1 MKLLSLLISMVLGV
15 ALLLVFIRPWGALNS
30 ISEKGAQSV
39 PAMPATSSSGDKP
52 ASRPEPT
59 VVPAKPVEMM
69 PPATVSPPDARP
81 PSADQQKK
89 LLLAREQAEAERRTA
104 LHEKEHAVAPRP
116 SKTKR
121 YFRVKVRDAGTLEVR
136 FARSKTATIS
146 LEGIETHDADE
157 MCARKGG
164 TKWPCGAKARRA
176 LISLIRGR
184 AIVCTQPPAGES
196 DAFTA
201 RCGVGGEDLST
212 WLVRRG
218 WATPKADAA
227 PTLGEALAAA
237 KSDRLGMW
245 AGE

>member
-15 ALLLVFIRPWGALNS
+15 AVLLVFIRPWGALNS
-30 ISEKGAQSV
+30 ISEKSAQSV
-39 PAMPATSSSGDKP
+39 PAGSSSGDKP
-52 ASRPEPT
+52 ASHPEPT
-59 VVPAKPVEMM
+59 AAPAKPVEM
-69 PPATVSPPDARP
+69 PPATASPPDTSP
-81 PSADQQKK
+81 PSEDQQKK
-89 LLLAREQAEAERRTA
+89 LLLAREQAEAERQAA

-116 SKTKR
+116 PKTKR

-136 FARSKTATIS
+136 LARSKTALIS
-146 LEGIETHDADE
+146 LEGIETHDANGTCE
-157 MCARKGG
+157 KKGG
-164 TKWPCGAKARRA
+164 SKWPCGAKARRA

-184 AIVCTQPPAGES
+184 AVVCTLPPAGES

-212 WLVRRG
+212 WLVRQG
-218 WATPKADAA
+218 WATPNGDAA

-237 KSDRLGMW
+237 KSDRLGLW

>member
-1 MKLLSLLISMVLGV
+1 MKLLSLLISVVLGV
-15 ALLLVFIRPWGALNS
+15 AALLIFVRPWGALNS

-39 PAMPATSSSGDKP
+39 ADVPAASSSGDKP
-52 ASRPEPT
+52 ASQPEPT
-59 VVPAKPVEMM
+59 VVPAKPVETM
-69 PPATVSPPDARP
+69 PPATLSAPDARP
-81 PSADQQKK
+81 PSEEQQKK
-89 LLLAREQAEAERRTA
+89 LLPAREQAEADRQAA
-104 LHEKEHAVAPRP
+104 LHEKEHTVATRP
-116 SKTKR
+116 PTTKR
-121 YFRVKVRDAGTLEVR
+121 YFRVKVHDAGTLEVR
-136 FARSKTATIS
+136 LARSKTALIS

-157 MCARKGG
+157 MCARKGS
-164 TKWPCGAKARRA
+164 TKWPCGAKARRT

-184 AIVCTQPPAGES
+184 AVVCTLPPAGES

-227 PTLGEALAAA
+227 PALGEALAAA
-237 KSDRLGMW
+237 KSDRLGLW

>member
-15 ALLLVFIRPWGALNS
+15 AVLLVFIRPWGAWNS

-39 PAMPATSSSGDKP
+39 PAVPAASSSGDKP
-52 ASRPEPT
+52 ASQPEPT
-59 VVPAKPVEMM
+59 EMM
-69 PPATVSPPDARP
+69 PPATASPPDARP
-81 PSADQQKK
+81 PSEDQQKK
-89 LLLAREQAEAERRTA
+89 LLLAREQAEAERHAA

-146 LEGIETHDADE
+146 LEGIETHDADD

-184 AIVCTQPPAGES
+184 AIVCTLPPAGES

-212 WLVRRG
+212 WLVRQG

-237 KSDRLGMW
+237 KSNRLGMW